1 MNNPLRGNTG
11 SLRRQLVGQLVVGF
25 ALLGLVL
32 YWIVLASARDI
43 ANPSQDNLLGASALA
58 IAESLSYRNGKLHID
73 IPYSAFAALGSS
85 SQDRVFYAVYD
96 PQGSLLT
103 GYEGLQS
110 ALVPAVESRP
120 AFETVIFKQAE
131 VRLAVLRQSLLGGN
145 MQDTVTIMVGQTREG
160 LEQLTNNF
168 ALMAALIVGGFFV
181 LSAALSFY
189 AVSSGLAPIR
199 RISDSLKSRKS
210 SDFSMVSENLP
221 TEIKPMVQSL
231 NAFIN
236 RLQKNHET
244 AEKLILDAAHQI
256 RTPLSALSA
265 QTEVVLNTARTEA
278 MQERLRR
285 ILKSARQANRVANQI
300 LNHAMVTYRDV
311 REKFTEVRLH
321 DLCASVV
328 RDFDNTMAVQRTDII
343 IDCDENLVLT
353 EDKISL
359 SEAIRNL
366 LDNALKYGLK
376 ESDIQLTCR
385 RETNNRVAIAVTN
398 QGPQLSPGELQQ
410 FRQPFE
416 RGQHLDHIVGSG
428 LGLVIVERVARQH
441 RGTLV
446 LEPGSVSGLR
456 ATLNLAGDREE

>member
-353 EDKISL
+353 
-359 SEAIRNL
+359 A
-366 LDNALKYGLK
+366 
-376 ESDIQLTCR
+376 
-385 RETNNRVAIAVTN
+385 
-398 QGPQLSPGELQQ
+398 
-410 FRQPFE
+410 F
-416 RGQHLDHIVGSG
+416 
-428 LGLVIVERVARQH
+428 
-441 RGTLV
+441 
-446 LEPGSVSGLR
+446 
-456 ATLNLAGDREE
+456 